1 MKNRIIKFRAWL
13 SVSKKMFYVRKIQ
26 FEKDKFTND
35 GYVWL
40 DNSQNQSDDGQV
52 DLSLVKLSQYT
63 GLKDKNGKEIYE
75 GDIVK
80 DKDGLLFVVGWGE
93 DTAQFSTYPLDKD
106 NDDHRERF
114 NGEQSD
120 DFEIIGNI
128 YENKNLIK

>member
-1 MKNRIIKFRAWL
+1 MNRVIRFRAWDKEWKMMHFNIETYDWNQPVFKDRTEFSGL
-13 SVSKKMFYVRKIQ
+13 GEFIVNKKRFIIQ
-26 FEKDKFTND
+26 
-35 GYVWL
+35 
-40 DNSQNQSDDGQV
+40 
-52 DLSLVKLSQYT
+52 QYT
-63 GLKDKNGKEIYE
+63 GLKDKRGIEIYE
-75 GDIVK
+75 EDIVK

-128 YENKNLIK
+128 YKNKDLIK

>member
-1 MKNRIIKFRAWL
+1 MKNRIIKFRAWDTKE
-13 SVSKKMFYVRKIQ
+13 KKWAEYHQ
-26 FEKDKFTND
+26 FGSMTEKGKGFVID
-35 GYVWL
+35 G
-40 DNSQNQSDDGQV
+40 NGTHII
-52 DLSLVKLSQYT
+52 SQYT

-75 GDIVK
+75 EDIVK

-128 YENKNLIK
+128 YKNKNLIK

>member
-1 MKNRIIKFRAWL
+1 MKNRIIKFRAWDKDHMERNVCACYKNL
-13 SVSKKMFYVRKIQ
+13 DKKEITLM
-26 FEKDKFTND
+26 
-35 GYVWL
+35 
-40 DNSQNQSDDGQV
+40 
-52 DLSLVKLSQYT
+52 QYT

-75 GDIVK
+75 EDIVK

-128 YENKNLIK
+128 YKNKDLIK